1 VGTELRTGSLNG
13 QWPRPMIAWTTAI
26 LLMLANTL
34 AFVDRQ
40 ALALL
45 VQPIKADLHVS
56 DTAMSL
62 LYGLSFTLFYVIVG
76 IPVARIADRSNRRN
90 IVVGAVFLWS
100 LATAL
105 CGFARSF
112 TALFVARVGVGA
124 GEGGLSPAAYSI
136 LSDTF
141 PKDRLPAAMGVYQMG
156 IYVGGALAL
165 VLGGLIAGH
174 VPPSALVALPMIGDV
189 RGWQLIFL
197 LLGLPGIVLSI
208 IMLKM
213 REPARQGAAGETV
226 VVPLPRLFAHVRRRW
241 QAYAGIG
248 VGFALMILVGNAT
261 GAWIPAFLERKFG
274 MTTAQIGASYGPLV
288 LVCGVAGTLA
298 GGFFAGFL
306 RRRGF
311 RYANLQAAVL
321 GFTVLIPVSVAFPL
335 MSSPPMALALIGV
348 MNFFAG
354 FNFGGGLA
362 ALQEI
367 TPNRMRALVSSGY
380 MLLVNL
386 IGAAGG
392 PLAIALV
399 TDFWFAD
406 PAELP
411 LAIAMVCAIASPL
424 ALVFLLLGL
433 KGYAAVLAAPHA
445 DERSV

>member
-1 VGTELRTGSLNG
+1 MAELEEELVRGEPA
-13 QWPRPMIAWTTAI
+13 WPRPAIAWTTAI

-45 VQPIKADLHVS
+45 VQPIKSDLRVS
-56 DTAMSL
+56 DTGMSL
-62 LYGLSFTLFYVIVG
+62 LYGLSFTLFYVMVG

-90 IVVGAVFLWS
+90 IVVGAVFIWS
-100 LATAL
+100 VATAL
-105 CGFARSF
+105 CGVARSF
-112 TALFVARVGVGA
+112 TALFAARVGVGA

-165 VLGGLIAGH
+165 VLGGLIATH
-174 VPPSALVALPMIGDV
+174 FPPSASIALPVIGDV
-189 RGWQLIFL
+189 KGWQLIFL
-197 LLGLPGIVLSI
+197 LLGIPGILLSFV
-208 IMLKM
+208 MLAI
-213 REPARQGAAGETV
+213 REPARQGAMGETAII
-226 VVPLPRLFAHVRRRW
+226 PLPRFFAQVRHRW
-241 QAYAGIG
+241 QAYVGIG
-248 VGFALMILVGNAT
+248 IGFALMILVGNAT

-274 MTTAQIGASYGPLV
+274 MTTAEIGASYGPLV
-288 LVCGVAGTLA
+288 LVCGVAGTLT

-306 RRRGF
+306 RRCGF
-311 RYANLQAAVL
+311 RYANLQAALL
-321 GFTVLIPVSVAFPL
+321 GFTMLIPVSIAFPL
-335 MSSPPMALALIGV
+335 MSTASLAIALIGV

-399 TDFWFAD
+399 TDYWFAD
-406 PAELP
+406 PNQLP
-411 LAIAMVCAIASPL
+411 LAIALVCAVASPL
-424 ALVFLLLGL
+424 ALLFLLLGL
-433 KGYAAVLAAPHA
+433 KGYAAALAQASP
-445 DERSV
+445 RSL